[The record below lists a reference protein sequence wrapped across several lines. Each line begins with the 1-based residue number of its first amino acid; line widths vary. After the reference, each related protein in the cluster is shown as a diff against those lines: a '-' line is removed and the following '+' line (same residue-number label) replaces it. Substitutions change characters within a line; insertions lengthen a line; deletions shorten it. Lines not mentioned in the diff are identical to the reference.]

1 MYTDNFLDRLR
12 SMPTDKDGWIRN
24 VNVSAIARE
33 TIPGKEWG
41 KKSASEMLR
50 RLKAMGFVEI
60 DKTSPNSTKI
70 QGIRFHDY
78 STKERVLNALWHLAD
93 NRGKVKTPT
102 HSIALYLGLNDHDL
116 AKMLFDLR
124 KVNAVEFRKAGSD
137 NAMRLSAI
145 KVLRQLPAA
154 PAERPSE
161 REAAELRANAKRPAE
176 PQPEP
181 EATNKLDGFPLISQL
196 IGRRQNIEKAVAYL
210 EAAGLEV
217 DAIAL
222 MEKTD
227 DLSPIEK
234 EIIRFVENC

>member
-1 MYTDNFLDRLR
+1 MYTDNFLDKLR

-24 VNVSAIARE
+24 VNISAIARE
-33 TIPGKEWG
+33 ANPGKDWG
-41 KKSASEMLR
+41 KQAASGMLR
-50 RLKAMGFVEI
+50 RLRDMGIVEI
-60 DKTSPNSTKI
+60 DKTTPNSTKI
-70 QGIRFHDY
+70 QGVRFRDY

-93 NRGKVKTPT
+93 NRGRVKAST
-102 HSIALYLGLNDHDL
+102 HSIALWLGLNDHDL
-116 AKMLFDLR
+116 TKMLFDLR
-124 KVNAVEFRKAGSD
+124 KVNAVEFRKTGSD

-145 KVLRQLPAA
+145 KVL
-154 PAERPSE
+154 ERPSE
-161 REAAELRANAKRPAE
+161 RAMREAAELRANAEKPAE

-181 EATNKLDGFPLISQL
+181 EATNKLDGYPLISQL
-196 IGRRQNIEKAVAYL
+196 IGRRQNIEKAVAHL